1 MHFVITMESDI
12 PAVNS
17 RAPTV
22 PESLSSLIVESFR
35 GRAVVLLHKVTTN
48 ARRRSSLKGNQR
60 KEAGDKIR
68 DPATR
73 FHRLDDPQVRLY
85 FLQQHPFF
93 QDLSTSL
100 RERLAPQLVHPS
112 CPPDPVTVVEQNAE
126 PETNGMDYLF
136 VTPPDG
142 HTTLELTFD
151 GRRISTLSGNAVF
164 GQEVVFGVTKRFIFG
179 SRLTTGSVNS
189 LWVIPRKVVQKL
201 LQKDAHRGDARVLK
215 QRALDDIVSVL
226 KTFYSEPTRIVPIRL
241 FDAHTAFKEALVEEV
256 DIQILSAGST
266 ICKEYE
272 LQDWAFCVWRGE
284 ADVLDSGSSTS
295 SFLRLSHTK
304 GAQAWAAWWCL
315 IELLGTQ
322 ITPHI
327 SRHPVK
333 AVTDCII
340 WKLAPANLR
349 RLQKAFPAECRMLE
363 KVAMYHA
370 SLLKP
375 KAMALKQM
383 PFFSDADANFVE
395 TLELGSS
402 RIILASGEVVY
413 QKGKAS
419 ATRDLFCVA
428 RGVVRVVQANVD
440 SKRLAASAGRQT
452 RRQGVQD
459 ELLGEGA
466 VFGENIALELKN
478 TRAMSVVSETI
489 ADLYAIPG
497 RCLCDAIARAPG
509 EIQRFLNLL
518 EERGFGVRFPEELR
532 EIGRLSRFPL
542 SFLERLKAICTAG
555 AACSGAK
562 LVEEGQTISTVY
574 FIFRGKVLATRD
586 YTDFPPPEIKA
597 PSTVGCFA
605 VRSPN
610 EPAETSIVVNSF
622 CGYFKVDIQQL
633 RDLLEEYPFVSR
645 SWEDLVEEEQ
655 HDLEP
660 MTPSASGRSASRMLI
675 FAQEDLAL
683 PDDEEEKVI
692 MDTLEKRFEGADDEF
707 LDCLRDI
714 LEKRV
719 FDNEVILAQG
729 DDGTF
734 AILIASGCCTVEV
747 NGTKVGEVQAGGL
760 IGEAVLLGQA
770 SKRTATVRAVGQ
782 VVGFAIDQQE
792 MSQIFLDFPEEKQRM
807 VQLAALRS
815 QTNKVLVGKEG
826 KDKEEK
832 EKPILRSSTM
842 DKPVSKDSKGSI
854 PSKDSAIRHSRDNRR
869 LASMS
874 NFTGRSKTEPERGRV
889 SLRGHFSN
897 SNDSLGNSDA
907 SSDSSTPRTTPA
919 ASKRGSATVT
929 KMPSDG
935 HSKRMAEIVGLL
947 GDDDKPTSAPAD
959 FARQA
964 SRNALTPAC
973 RRWVAK
979 RARRIQEAP
988 IRTEARMALAGRL
1001 TPMIPKDR
1009 SYICVDLRPAT
1020 QSARN
1025 STRRLGLG
1033 AVTATEVQLNQATHI
1048 YGKPVWHESL
1058 K

>member
-1 MHFVITMESDI
+1 MESDI
-12 PAVNS
+12 PAVNT

-35 GRAVVLLHKVTTN
+35 GRAVVLPHKVTT

-215 QRALDDIVSVL
+215 QRAQDDIVSIL

-256 DIQILSAGST
+256 DIQILSAGNI
-266 ICKEYE
+266 ICKEFE

-383 PFFSDADANFVE
+383 PFFSDANADFVE
-395 TLELGSS
+395 ALELGSS

-489 ADLYAIPG
+489 SDLYAIPG

-518 EERGFGVRFPEELR
+518 QERGFGVRFPEELR

-542 SFLERLKAICTAG
+542 SFLERLKGICTAG

-562 LVEEGQTISTVY
+562 LVEEGQRISTVY

-605 VRSPN
+605 VHSPN

-622 CGYFKVDIQQL
+622 CGYFKVEIQEL
-633 RDLLEEYPFVSR
+633 RNLLEDYASVKR
-645 SWEDLVEEEQ
+645 SWEDLVEEEH
-655 HDLEP
+655 HDLQP
-660 MTPSASGRSASRMLI
+660 MTPSASGRRASRMLI

-683 PDDEEEKVI
+683 PDDEEETFI
-692 MDTLEKRFEGADDEF
+692 MDTLEKRFEGADGEF

-719 FDNEVILAQG
+719 FDDEAVILAQG

-832 EKPILRSSTM
+832 EKERPLVRSSTM
-842 DKPVSKDSKGSI
+842 DKPASKGSLH
-854 PSKDSAIRHSRDNRR
+854 SKDSAIRHSRDNRR
-869 LASMS
+869 LVSMS
-874 NFTGRSKTEPERGRV
+874 NFTRRSKTEGERGRV
-889 SLRGHFSN
+889 SLRGHLSN
-897 SNDSLGNSDA
+897 SNDSLGDGSDA

-919 ASKRGSATVT
+919 ASKRGSTAMT

-935 HSKRMAEIVGLL
+935 HAKRMAEVMGLL
-947 GDDDKPTSAPAD
+947 GGDKPTSAPPD
-959 FARQA
+959 LGQI

-973 RRWVAK
+973 RRWVTK

-1001 TPMIPKDR
+1001 TPMIPKGQQR
-1009 SYICVDLRPAT
+1009 KVPETA
-1020 QSARN
+1020 
-1025 STRRLGLG
+1025 LGDWAL
-1033 AVTATEVQLNQATHI
+1033 AL
-1048 YGKPVWHESL
+1048 
-1058 K
+1058 

>member
-1 MHFVITMESDI
+1 MSEIGI
-12 PAVNS
+12 AAVPQNVKT
-17 RAPTV
+17 ATL
-22 PESLSSLIVESFR
+22 PESLSSLIYESTR
-35 GRAVVLLHKVTTN
+35 GRAVVLPHKTTTT

-60 KEAGDKIR
+60 KEAVDKIR

-93 QDLSTSL
+93 EGLSTSL

-151 GRRISTLSGNAVF
+151 GRRISTLSGNGVF

-201 LQKDAHRGDARVLK
+201 LLKDAHRGDARVLK
-215 QRALDDIVSVL
+215 HRAQEDIVSVL
-226 KTFYSEPTRIVPIRL
+226 KEFYSEPTRIVPVRL
-241 FDAHTAFKEALVEEV
+241 FDAHPAFKEALVEEV
-256 DIQILSAGST
+256 EIQILSAGSV

-284 ADVLDSGSSTS
+284 ADVMDSGSSTS
-295 SFLRLSHTK
+295 SLLRLTHSK

-340 WKLAPANLR
+340 WKLSPANLR

-363 KVAMYHA
+363 KVAMHHTK
-370 SLLKP
+370 LLQP
-375 KAMALKQM
+375 KAMSLKQT
-383 PFFSDADANFVE
+383 PFFHDATAEFVE
-395 TLELGSS
+395 TLELGSN

-452 RRQGVQD
+452 RRQGIQD
-459 ELLGEGA
+459 ALLGEGA

-489 ADLYAIPG
+489 SDLYMIPG
-497 RCLCDAIARAPG
+497 RCLCDALAQHPH
-509 EIQRFLNLL
+509 EIQRFLDLL
-518 EERGFGVRFPEELR
+518 QERGFGVRFPEELT

-542 SFLERLKAICTAG
+542 SFLERLKKICRAK
-555 AACSGAK
+555 ASCSGAK
-562 LVEEGQTISTVY
+562 FVEEGQKMSEVF
-574 FIFRGKVLATRD
+574 FIFRGKVLASRE
-586 YTDFPPPEIKA
+586 YSDFPPIEIKA

-605 VRSPN
+605 VNSPDERS
-610 EPAETSIVVNSF
+610 ETSMLVNSF
-622 CGYFKVDIQQL
+622 CGYFAVGIQQL
-633 RDLLEEYPFVSR
+633 RDLLDEYPSARR
-645 SWEDLVEEEQ
+645 SWDDLVEEEQ
-655 HDLEP
+655 QDLQP
-660 MTPSASGRSASRMLI
+660 TTPSASGRRASRMLV
-675 FAQEDLAL
+675 FAQEDVAL
-683 PDDEEEKVI
+683 PDDEEEQFI
-692 MDTLEKRFEGADDEF
+692 LDTLEKRFEGADGEF

-719 FDNEVILAQG
+719 FSEDEVILAQG

-792 MSQIFLDFPEEKQRM
+792 MGQIFLDFPEEKQRM
-807 VQLAALRS
+807 VQLASLRS
-815 QTNKVLVGKEG
+815 QTNKVLVGKE
-826 KDKEEK
+826 
-832 EKPILRSSTM
+832 EKPVVRSSTM
-842 DKPVSKDSKGSI
+842 DGRPS
-854 PSKDSAIRHSRDNRR
+854 PSKSAVPSSSTSKEHPGLRQSSRDPRR
-869 LASMS
+869 HGSLLTSKKDDGERSRFSWRGVRSSS
-874 NFTGRSKTEPERGRV
+874 N
-889 SLRGHFSN
+889 N
-897 SNDSLGNSDA
+897 SLGGD
-907 SSDSSTPRTTPA
+907 SDSSSESERPSPG
-919 ASKRGSATVT
+919 ASKRSSVVT
-929 KMPSDG
+929 KIPSDG
-935 HSKRMAEIVGLL
+935 HQRRTE
-947 GDDDKPTSAPAD
+947 DDKLDGEDKPTTAPA
-959 FARQA
+959 FLGRQA
-964 SRNALTPAC
+964 SKNGLTPAC

-979 RARRIQEAP
+979 RKKRIQEAP

-1009 SYICVDLRPAT
+1009 SYICMNLRPPS
-1020 QSARN
+1020 QSAR
-1025 STRRLGLG
+1025 STSRRLGLG
-1033 AVTATEVQLNQATHI
+1033 PVTATEMQLNQATHI
-1048 YGKPVWHESL
+1048 YGKPVWHEAL

>member
-1 MHFVITMESDI
+1 MECDI
-12 PAVNS
+12 PAVLPNS
-17 RAPTV
+17 RAATV

-35 GRAVVLLHKVTTN
+35 GRAVVLPHKVTTN

-112 CPPDPVTVVEQNAE
+112 CPPDPVIVVEQNAE

-201 LQKDAHRGDARVLK
+201 LHKDAHRADARVLK
-215 QRALDDIVSVL
+215 ERAQEDIVSVL
-226 KTFYSEPTRIVPIRL
+226 KTFYSEPTRIVPLRL
-241 FDAHTAFKEALVEEV
+241 FDAHPAFKEALVEEV
-256 DIQILSAGST
+256 DIQILSAGSV
-266 ICKEYE
+266 ICKEFE

-383 PFFSDADANFVE
+383 PFFSDADADFVE
-395 TLELGSS
+395 ALELGSS

-542 SFLERLKAICTAG
+542 SFLERLKGICTAG

-562 LVEEGQTISTVY
+562 LVEEGQMISTVY

-586 YTDFPPPEIKA
+586 HTDFPPPEIKA

-605 VRSPN
+605 VQSPD
-610 EPAETSIVVNSF
+610 EAAETSIVVNSF

-633 RDLLEEYPFVSR
+633 RDLLEEYPSVSR

-655 HDLEP
+655 HDLQP
-660 MTPSASGRSASRMLI
+660 MTPSASGRRASRMLI

-692 MDTLEKRFEGADDEF
+692 MDTLEKRFEGADGEF

-719 FDNEVILAQG
+719 FDDEVILAQG

-792 MSQIFLDFPEEKQRM
+792 MGQIFLDFPEEKQRM

-832 EKPILRSSTM
+832 EKTMVRASTM
-842 DKPVSKDSKGSI
+842 DKPASKGSVA
-854 PSKDSAIRHSRDNRR
+854 SKDSAIRHARDNRR

-874 NFTGRSKTEPERGRV
+874 TFNSRSKTEPERGRM
-889 SLRGHFSN
+889 SLLRGQLSN
-897 SNDSLGNSDA
+897 SSLGSDA

-919 ASKRGSATVT
+919 ASKRGSTTVT

-935 HSKRMAEIVGLL
+935 HSKRMAEIMDSLL
-947 GDDDKPTSAPAD
+947 GGDDKPTSAPAD
-959 FARQA
+959 FTRQA

-1025 STRRLGLG
+1025 GTRRLGLG
-1033 AVTATEVQLNQATHI
+1033 PVTATEVQLNQATHI